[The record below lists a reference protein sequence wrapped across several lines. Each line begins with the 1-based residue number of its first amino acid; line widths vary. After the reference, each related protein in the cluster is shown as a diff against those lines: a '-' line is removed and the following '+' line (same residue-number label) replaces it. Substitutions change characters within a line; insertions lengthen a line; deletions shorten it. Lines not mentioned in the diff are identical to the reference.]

1 MPSLLDPV
9 ADSANWPEA
18 GVGGGMATERRV
30 GTGVSPWSGFSMGTT
45 SYDVPTERDFMVDL
59 TQGYGPE
66 GFQNVVD
73 PDQLAGIARLFP
85 SKTLRPDP
93 AGTNWGDV
101 MSGSPDYL
109 TGKNPPPP
117 VPAGLLD
124 YRLTTDGL
132 GTPWV
137 DKVKKKPAGILDTD
151 PLDTTNQTGYR
162 KSERFN
168 NLMAN
173 MLVDYGANKLGKD
186 DDWLWRE
193 TMR

>member
-1 MPSLLDPV
+1 MEWV
-9 ADSANWPEA
+9 FN
-18 GVGGGMATERRV
+18 
-30 GTGVSPWSGFSMGTT
+30 
-45 SYDVPTERDFMVDL
+45 
-59 TQGYGPE
+59 GY
-66 GFQNVVD
+66 NIICCC
-73 PDQLAGIARLFP
+73 LAYNSSR
-85 SKTLRPDP
+85 
-93 AGTNWGDV
+93 
-101 MSGSPDYL
+101 
-109 TGKNPPPP
+109 PPPP